1 MPSRREI
8 VMGFR
13 EKSILAQLAAI
24 LVVYSYFGIQL
35 WGKPL
40 TPIAATAALIGITI
54 LMILILI
61 VAHIVIRFYSR
72 PERPD
77 ERDHV
82 IALRGSRNGYNAL
95 IAGVWCVL
103 LLSISHAPY
112 GYLFLAI
119 NAAVA
124 LAELVRLGSQLFYY
138 RFVV

>member
-1 MPSRREI
+1 MSSGKER

-13 EKSILAQLAAI
+13 EKSLAAQVAAI
-24 LVVYSYFGIQL
+24 LVVYIYYGLRL

-40 TPIAATAALIGITI
+40 TPISATATLIGITI

-61 VAHIVIRFYSR
+61 AAHIAIRFFSR
-72 PERPD
+72 PELPD

-82 IALRGSRNGYNAL
+82 IALRGSRNGYNVL
-95 IAGVWCVL
+95 VAGVWCVL
-103 LLSISHAPY
+103 LLSIIHAPY

-138 RFVV
+138 RFAV